1 MKAIGMSALILLL
14 SAHAYAAEPAQANPK
29 ILAGFD
35 YFGDM
40 ESPGGAALTI
50 YPSKEM
56 LRDIPAIAN
65 NGGVIIVRNLN
76 DAPKILQLK
85 RPDLDGPEENS
96 CRSYTGIGIFV
107 LKQVS
112 PEQQT
117 DPGDDEPYTVV
128 KGSLVSASDLRIIR
142 SECTG
147 DAAGQKLLSE

>member
-1 MKAIGMSALILLL
+1 MKALGISIIILLL
-14 SAHAYAAEPAQANPK
+14 SAHAHAANPPQANPK

-40 ESPGGAALTI
+40 ESPSGAALTI

-56 LRDIPAIAN
+56 LRDIPAIAK
-65 NGGVIIVRNLN
+65 NGGVIIIRNLK

-96 CRSYTGIGIFV
+96 CRSYTGIGVFV
-107 LKQVS
+107 LTQVS
-112 PEQQT
+112 PEQHT

-128 KGSLVSASDLRIIR
+128 KGSLVSAADLRIIR

-147 DAAGQKLLSE
+147 DAAGQKLLNE